1 MASTAGCRFFS
12 AGSTRRRSGAMAPK
26 KSGCSPK
33 GSPPA
38 AALIA
43 AMARVISSAPS
54 AVVAIGHKQ
63 ERGEGCEG
71 GPSPGLDV
79 AVATDFEVLRQPVR
93 AVEDVVPDV
102 VAAGALVGE
111 VKLPIVHGERGAGVG
126 LGVPVLGDLEVL
138 RQPVRAVERVEP
150 KIVAAGALV
159 GEEELAVVHGE
170 RGAGVGLGMPVLSDL
185 EVLRQPVRA
194 VEHIVPK
201 IVAASALVGEVELAI
216 ERGERGAGVGLGVS
230 VLGDLEIG
238 REPGGLAITRIVP
251 EVVAAVPL
259 IREEELAVVE
269 RHGGSLAGQRVP

>member
-12 AGSTRRRSGAMAPK
+12 AGSTSRRSGAMAPK

-33 GSPPA
+33 GSSPA
-38 AALIA
+38 AAFDRSL
-43 AMARVISSAPS
+43 ARAISSAPS

-63 ERGEGCEG
+63 ELGEGCEG
-71 GPSPGLDV
+71 RPTPGLDA
-79 AVATDFEVLRQPVR
+79 AVAGDFEVLRQPIR

-111 VKLPIVHGERGAGVG
+111 
-126 LGVPVLGDLEVL
+126 
-138 RQPVRAVERVEP
+138 
-150 KIVAAGALV
+150 
-159 GEEELAVVHGE
+159 EELAVEHGE

-201 IVAASALVGEVELAI
+201 IVAAGALVGEVELAI

-238 REPGGLAITRIVP
+238 REPRRAVEHVVP
-251 EVVAAVPL
+251 EIVA
-259 IREEELAVVE
+259 
-269 RHGGSLAGQRVP
+269 